1 VIVTSF
7 RLFPILPLRAQWIA
21 RITEFEWNHYFADVQ
36 DKGPFKRWHHRHEFR
51 AEAREGMA
59 GTLVRDVIDYE
70 VGFGFLGAIA
80 NALLVRRQ
88 MQTTFARRQQTLP
101 ALLK

>member
-1 VIVTSF
+1 
-7 RLFPILPLRAQWIA
+7 
-21 RITEFEWNHYFADVQ
+21 
-36 DKGPFKRWHHRHEFR
+36 
-51 AEAREGMA
+51 
-59 GTLVRDVIDYE
+59 VIDYE

-88 MQTTFARRQQTLP
+88 MQTTFAQRQQTLP